1 MAILPNLKIL
11 QKRFNYQFKDTALLD
26 TALTHRSASNEH
38 NERLEFLGD
47 AILGAV
53 IADQLFTQFA
63 EADEGQLS
71 RLRSFLVKEKALFEI
86 AQELQLG
93 DFLRLGS
100 GELKSGGFRRASI
113 LSDAFEAIIGAVYLD
128 NGFET
133 ARQFIL
139 NLYQSRIQALSL
151 DMAKKDPKTQ
161 LQEWLQARN
170 FDTPVYEVVRSN
182 GKDHAK
188 TYWVNC
194 HVSYQSLQAEGEGSG
209 RRKAEQAAAA
219 KILEKINNESVEK

>member
-11 QKRFNYQFKDTALLD
+11 QKRFDYQFKNTRLLD

-53 IADQLFTQFA
+53 IADQLFNQFA
-63 EADEGQLS
+63 QADEGQLS
-71 RLRSFLVKEKALFEI
+71 RLRSFLVKEKALFEL

-128 NGFET
+128 AGFET

-139 NLYQSRIQALSL
+139 NLYQTRIQALSL

-170 FDTPVYEVVRSN
+170 FDTPVYEVVRAN